1 METNKMKF
9 LATKA
14 YKNGVERKKYT
25 VKEDFKPIK
34 HKAVSLSM
42 GQTITGFA
50 IHFLAQA
57 NVIQ

>member
-1 METNKMKF
+1 MKF